1 MYRYYPFYND
11 SWFPPSQSYYAPIYS
26 PRANTP
32 FRQLPQVNPSTFMSS
47 AQNMRIIMKDAST
60 LLNKMANSREFSY
73 SLMSAAQESNQQKV
87 DNLVKSAGIQT
98 SPKVTYNPD
107 GLKLS
112 FTTQVN
118 NVDCCHLTLDLRWR

>member
-26 PRANTP
+26 PRANP
-32 FRQLPQVNPSTFMSS
+32 YRQYPQVNPSTFMSS
-47 AQNMRIIMKDAST
+47 AQNMKIIMRDASA
-60 LLNKMANSREFSY
+60 LLNKMADSREFSY
-73 SLMSAAQESNQQKV
+73 SLMSAAQESNQQKME
-87 DNLVKSAGIQT
+87 NLVKSAGIQT